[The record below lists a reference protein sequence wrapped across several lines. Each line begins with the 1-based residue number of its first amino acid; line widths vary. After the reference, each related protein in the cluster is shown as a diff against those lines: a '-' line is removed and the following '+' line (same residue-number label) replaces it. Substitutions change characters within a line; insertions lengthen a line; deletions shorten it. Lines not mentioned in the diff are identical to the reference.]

1 MNVTN
6 RAEKVDEKNHF
17 FGQFNGNSLE
27 RKHGN
32 FTNDA
37 IFFIYSFRSNCLLH
51 SFLNMEILK
60 IHFHVSPPPPPPPVD
75 AKYQFF

>member
-6 RAEKVDEKNHF
+6 RVEKVDEKNHF
-17 FGQFNGNSLE
+17 FGQFNGNNLE

-32 FTNDA
+32 YTNDT

-51 SFLNMEILK
+51 SFLNLKILK
-60 IHFHVSPPPPPPPVD
+60 IHFHVSPPLPTPVD
-75 AKYQFF
+75 TKYQFF